1 MESSAFHDL
10 ISKAEV
16 YMLRRL
22 LLSFSLLLI
31 IIPAQA
37 QRELGSYWFED
48 IAEIPRLSPYDMLDL
63 TGFMVF
69 PRFDPVVQVGG
80 GDVVYLWRPDFAG
93 LTRRHLTRFNLFM
106 EQVWDIEFRIEQN
119 ENIFH
124 HYTIGDTIVVL
135 TVHDQFREKRQD
147 VFAHY
152 FEPDSGKL
160 IRKVAIA
167 EFLGS
172 TESPVFFTTSKSKET
187 LLFFQL
193 RREAGTRRVSYYTDY
208 LNSRGEVGFQGMK
221 MTEVVYSSFTP
232 TLQQLYTGTLS
243 LKLDKKSKLI
253 DLSPDDFN
261 NLYLSWFDKPNEL
274 SIEYIQLANQER
286 QTLGTSDFP
295 RPEMLRYMYD
305 TGFPPYIFEAG
316 QVYLPMAER
325 IEKGRD
331 RGIKSFEMI
340 HFDFETSEIETT
352 HKVDVASGLLVAIEK
367 SREEINARRLRLF
380 DQYIIRD
387 VVKLEN
393 DKTWMVTQFFSHD
406 NFRGISSTSPGV
418 HQTYEQYVGEL
429 VIYVFDSLNQPEQ
442 AIIVPSSQSIRGIR
456 DRMTQFADLHFD
468 EDAGELK
475 ILFREDSGDNY
486 RGPGRLYFRSVD
498 LETGIVSPRK
508 LVYETR
514 RRAHHTPFAFIEW
527 INGDILQILS
537 YEGDDERLYGV
548 TINLALPPLSEEETK
563 ELRSQR

>member
-1 MESSAFHDL
+1 MESSAFTDL
-10 ISKAEV
+10 IDKADV

-22 LLSFSLLLI
+22 LLSLSLLLVLF
-31 IIPAQA
+31 PAKA
-37 QRELGSYWFED
+37 QRELGSHWFED

-69 PRFDPVVQVGG
+69 PRYDPVVQVGG
-80 GDVVYLWRPDFAG
+80 GDIVYLWRPEFAG
-93 LTRRHLTRFNLFM
+93 LTRRHLSRFNIFM

-119 ENIFH
+119 ENIIY
-124 HYTIGDTIVVL
+124 HYTIEDTIVVL
-135 TVHDQFREKRQD
+135 TAHDLYREKRQEI
-147 VFAHY
+147 FAHY

-160 IRKVAIA
+160 LRRVAIA
-167 EFLGS
+167 EFLGGS
-172 TESPVFFTTSKSKET
+172 EAPVFFTTSKSKKT

-193 RREAGTRRVSYYTDY
+193 KREDGSRRVNYYTDY

-221 MTEVVYSSFTP
+221 VTEITYSSFAP
-232 TLQQLYTGTLS
+232 SLQQLHTGTISLS
-243 LKLDKKSKLI
+243 LDKKAKLV

-261 NLYLSWFDKPNEL
+261 NLYLSWFDKPDQL
-274 SIEYIQLANQER
+274 SIEYIQLENQER
-286 QTLGTSDFP
+286 RTLQTDGFP
-295 RPEMLRYMYD
+295 RPEMLRYLYD

-340 HFDFETSEIETT
+340 HFDYEAMETETT
-352 HKVDVASGLLVAIEK
+352 HKVDIASGLLVAVEK

-387 VVKLEN
+387 VEKLEN
-393 DKTWMVTQFFSHD
+393 GKTWMVTQFFSHD
-406 NFRGISSTSPGV
+406 NFRGITTTSPGV
-418 HQTYEQYVGEL
+418 HQTFEQYVGEL

-442 AIIVPSSQSIRGIR
+442 AIIVPSSQSLRGIR
-456 DRMTQFADLHFD
+456 DRLTQFADLHFD
-468 EDAGELK
+468 EASGKLN
-475 ILFREDSGDNY
+475 ILIREDSGDNY

-514 RRAHHTPFAFIEW
+514 RRTHHTPFAFVEW
-527 INGDILQILS
+527 VNGDILQILS
-537 YEGDDERLYGV
+537 YEGDDERIYGV
-548 TINLALPPLSEEETK
+548 SINLALPPLSEEETK

>member
-1 MESSAFHDL
+1 
-10 ISKAEV
+10 
-16 YMLRRL
+16 MLRRF
-22 LLSFSLLLI
+22 LLSFALMLVLF
-31 IIPAQA
+31 PAQA

-69 PRFDPVVQVGG
+69 PRFDPVVQIGG
-80 GDVVYLWRPDFAG
+80 GDVVYLWRPEFAG
-93 LTRRHLTRFNLFM
+93 LRRRHLTRFNLFM
-106 EQVWDIEFRIEQN
+106 EPLWEIEFRLEQN
-119 ENIFH
+119 ESILY

-135 TVHDQFREKRQD
+135 TAHDQFREKRQD
-147 VFAHY
+147 IFATY
-152 FEPDSGKL
+152 FEPDSGTL
-160 IRKVAIA
+160 LRREPIA
-167 EFLGS
+167 EFMGS

-193 RREAGTRRVSYYTDY
+193 RREDGSRRVSYYTDY
-208 LNSRGEVGFQGMK
+208 LNTRGELGFQGMK
-221 MTEVVYSSFTP
+221 VTEIIYSSFT
-232 TLQQLYTGTLS
+232 TNLEQLYTGTLS
-243 LKLDKKSKLI
+243 LDLEKKSKLI
-253 DLSPDDFN
+253 DLSTDDFN
-261 NLYLSWFDKPNEL
+261 NLYVSWFDKPEEL
-274 SIEYIQLANQER
+274 SIEYIQLENKER
-286 QTLGTSDFP
+286 QTLRTSGFP

-305 TGFPPYIFEAG
+305 TGFPPYIFEPG
-316 QVYLPMAER
+316 QVYLPMADR

-340 HFDFETSEIETT
+340 HFDFEAMETGIT
-352 HKVDVASGLLVAIEK
+352 YKVDINSGLLVAIEK

-387 VVKLEN
+387 VVKLESG
-393 DKTWMVTQFFSHD
+393 KTWMITQFFSHD

-429 VIYVFDSLNQPEQ
+429 VIYVFDTLQQPEQ
-442 AIIVPSSQSIRGIR
+442 AIIVPSSQSIRGVR

-468 EDAGELK
+468 EAAGELK
-475 ILFREDSGDNY
+475 VLFREDSGDNY

-498 LETGIVSPRK
+498 LESGLVSPRK

-514 RRAHHTPFAFIEW
+514 RRTHHTPFAFIEW
-527 INGDILQILS
+527 VNGDILQMLS

-548 TINLALPPLSEEETK
+548 SINLALPPLSEEETK

>member
-1 MESSAFHDL
+1 MF
-10 ISKAEV
+10 
-16 YMLRRL
+16 RRL
-22 LLSFSLLLI
+22 LLSFFLI
-31 IIPAQA
+31 LFIFSAQA

-69 PRFDPVVQVGG
+69 PRFDPVVQIGG
-80 GDVVYLWRPDFAG
+80 GDVVYLWRPEFAG

-106 EQVWDIEFRIEQN
+106 EPIWDIEFRIEQN
-119 ENIFH
+119 ENILY
-124 HYTIGDTIVVL
+124 HYTIEDTIVVL
-135 TVHDQFREKRQD
+135 TAHDQFREKRQNI
-147 VFAHY
+147 FANY
-152 FEPDSGKL
+152 FEPDSGNL
-160 IRKVAIA
+160 IRRISIA
-167 EFLGS
+167 EFIGS

-193 RREAGTRRVSYYTDY
+193 RRDNGERRVSYYTDY
-208 LNSRGEVGFQGMK
+208 LNTRGEVGFQGMK
-221 MTEVVYSSFTP
+221 MTEIIYSSFSP
-232 TLQQLYTGTLS
+232 KLEQLYTGTLD
-243 LKLDKKSKLI
+243 LDLDKKSKLV

-261 NLYLSWFDKPNEL
+261 NLYLSWFNKPDEL
-274 SIEYIQLANQER
+274 SIEYIQLETHER
-286 QTLGTSDFP
+286 QTLRTSGFP

-305 TGFPPYIFEAG
+305 TGFPPYIFGPG

-325 IEKGRD
+325 LEKGRD

-340 HFDFETSEIETT
+340 HFDFEALEIGTT

-387 VVKLEN
+387 VVKLDN
-393 DKTWMVTQFFSHD
+393 GKTWMITQFFSHD
-406 NFRGISSTSPGV
+406 NFRGISASSPGF

-429 VIYVFDSLNQPEQ
+429 VIYVFDSQNQPEQ

-468 EDAGELK
+468 EAAGELK

-498 LETGIVSPRK
+498 LESGVVSSRQ
-508 LVYETR
+508 LVYDPR
-514 RRAHHTPFAFIEW
+514 RRTHHTPFAFIEW
-527 INGDILQILS
+527 VNGDILQILS

>member
-1 MESSAFHDL
+1 MESSAFSDL
-10 ISKAEV
+10 IDKADV

-22 LLSFSLLLI
+22 LLSCSLLLVLF
-31 IIPAQA
+31 PAQA
-37 QRELGSYWFED
+37 QRELGSHWFED

-69 PRFDPVVQVGG
+69 PRYDPVVQVGG
-80 GDVVYLWRPDFAG
+80 GDIVYLWRPEFAG
-93 LTRRHLTRFNLFM
+93 LTRRHLSRFNIFM
-106 EQVWDIEFRIEQN
+106 EQVWDVEFRIEQN
-119 ENIFH
+119 ESIIYH
-124 HYTIGDTIVVL
+124 HTIEDTIVVL
-135 TVHDQFREKRQD
+135 TVHDLYKEKRQD
-147 VFAHY
+147 IFAHY

-167 EFLGS
+167 EFLGGS
-172 TESPVFFTTSKSKET
+172 EAPVFFTTSKSKET

-193 RREAGTRRVSYYTDY
+193 RREDGSRRVSYYTDY

-221 MTEVVYSSFTP
+221 MTEIIYSSFTP
-232 TLQQLYTGTLS
+232 SLEQLYTGTVKLT
-243 LKLDKKSKLI
+243 LDKKAKLV
-253 DLSPDDFN
+253 DLSPDDFG
-261 NLYLSWFDKPNEL
+261 NLYLSWFDKPDQL
-274 SIEYIQLANQER
+274 SIEYIQLENQAR
-286 QTLGTSDFP
+286 RTLQTDGFP
-295 RPEMLRYMYD
+295 RPEMLRYLYD

-340 HFDFETSEIETT
+340 HFDFEAMETGT
-352 HKVDVASGLLVAIEK
+352 TYKVDIASGLLVAIEK

-387 VVKLEN
+387 VVELEN
-393 DKTWMVTQFFSHD
+393 GKTWMVTQFFSHD
-406 NFRGISSTSPGV
+406 NFRGITATSPGIQ
-418 HQTYEQYVGEL
+418 QTFEQYVGEL
-429 VIYVFDSLNQPEQ
+429 VIYVFDTLNQPEQ
-442 AIIVPSSQSIRGIR
+442 AIIVPSSQSLRGVR

-468 EDAGELK
+468 EAAGKLN
-475 ILFREDSGDNY
+475 ILIREDSGDNY

-514 RRAHHTPFAFIEW
+514 RRTHHTPFAFVEW
-527 INGDILQILS
+527 VNGDILQILS
-537 YEGDDERLYGV
+537 YEGDDERIYGV
-548 TINLALPPLSEEETK
+548 SINLALPPLSEEETK